1 MNIKGCKEPH
11 HYLPCIFSC
20 REKIYIY
27 CPFHQ
32 PDHHCWWFGVNCPRQ
47 NHLQNR
53 RTNLRF
59 WCSYASDTSWPN
71 GWMSGERE
79 VGRENKLSAV
89 RVTHFSKK
97 FSTIGLHISRDNM
110 DDKDVLHPN
119 RKRPYLFLD
128 VDPSCFAHSFYWPP
142 INLFVERAK
151 TVGLAEDRDTWP
163 PPSYIFS
170 VSAVYARV

>member
-1 MNIKGCKEPH
+1 
-11 HYLPCIFSC
+11 
-20 REKIYIY
+20 
-27 CPFHQ
+27 
-32 PDHHCWWFGVNCPRQ
+32 
-47 NHLQNR
+47 
-53 RTNLRF
+53 
-59 WCSYASDTSWPN
+59 
-71 GWMSGERE
+71 MSGERE

-142 INLFVERAK
+142 INLFVESENSGPGRRPRHLTTQQHFFA
-151 TVGLAEDRDTWP
+151 T
-163 PPSYIFS
+163 
-170 VSAVYARV
+170 VSAVYARVQPSTTNLPYSHRPHHRFYQSY